1 MLLKNTI
8 KANELSQNTKK
19 NMKQR
24 VSSSIFMFLF
34 LAFVFVI
41 GVFAD
46 NTNNWSPFSSITTRT
61 VFAWIYL
68 VAFLPLI
75 FICAKEIANIYYKFL
90 IIPYLLIL
98 LNMLVLIYAP
108 TLVYFLKYYGYINIE
123 VGTFYD
129 SLTLTNIFAITL
141 ACSIAFVVIINT
153 ILLFAYSSF
162 TIKNFIIFNLLVG
175 VLSGFYLGIF
185 FFMFTRGFLTLL
197 WIMLIVFNS
206 DIFAYLGGVLFG
218 KHKMAPKIS
227 PKKTWEGFAV
237 GQIMTI
243 GLGLL
248 ILFGFSYIEHNPDVL
263 REIFGIQFQH
273 GFTYFNHSQI
283 ANRSLWWFNIFIILT
298 TLSLLSVFG
307 DLSYS
312 WFKRKYR
319 IKDYGSIIPGH
330 GGIIDRID
338 SHSVVIS
345 FFFVISFF
353 IALGAKTVVFFG

>member
-1 MLLKNTI
+1 MLKNKI
-8 KANELSQNTKK
+8 KTNQLSQNTKK

-24 VSSSIFMFLF
+24 VFSSIFMFLF
-34 LAFVFVI
+34 LAFIFVI

-46 NTNNWSPFSSITTRT
+46 NTNNWSPFSSITIKTI
-61 VFAWIYL
+61 FAWIYL
-68 VAFLPLI
+68 VSFIPLI
-75 FICAKEIANIYYKFL
+75 AICAKEIANIYYKFL
-90 IIPYLLIL
+90 IIPFLAIF

-108 TLVYFLKYYGYINIE
+108 TLIYFLKYYGYINITI
-123 VGTFYD
+123 GTFYD

-141 ACSIAFVVIINT
+141 ACCIVFVVIVNT
-153 ILLFAYSSF
+153 ILLFLYSSF

-175 VLSGFYLGIF
+175 VVSGFYLGIF

-197 WIMLIVFNS
+197 WIMIIVFSS

-227 PKKTWEGFAV
+227 PKKTWEGFVV

-243 GLGLL
+243 GIGLL
-248 ILFGFSYIEHNPDVL
+248 ILFIFSYIKHNPDVL
-263 REIFGIQFQH
+263 RQIFGIQFQH
-273 GFTYFNHSQI
+273 ESTYVNDSQI
-283 ANRSLWWFNIFIILT
+283 ANRPLWWFNMFIILT
-298 TLSLLSVFG
+298 TMSFLSVFG

>member
-1 MLLKNTI
+1 MLLNTI
-8 KANELSQNTKK
+8 KANELSQKTKS

-24 VSSSIFMFLF
+24 VSSSVFMFLF
-34 LAFVFVI
+34 LAFIFII

-46 NTNNWSPFSSITTRT
+46 NTNNWSPFTSIETRT
-61 VFAWIYL
+61 IFAWIYL
-68 VAFLPLI
+68 VAFIPLI
-75 FICAKEIANIYYKFL
+75 IICAKEIANIYYKFL
-90 IIPYLLIL
+90 WIPFLLII
-98 LNMLVLIYAP
+98 LNMMVLIYAP
-108 TLVYFLKYYGYINIE
+108 TLVYFLKYYSYINLE

-129 SLTLTNIFAITL
+129 TLTLTNIFAITL
-141 ACSIAFVVIINT
+141 AVCIAFVVIINT
-153 ILLFAYSSF
+153 ILLFCYSSF

-175 VLSGFYLGIF
+175 VVSGFYLGIF

-197 WIMLIVFNS
+197 WIMTIVFCS

-227 PKKTWEGFAV
+227 PKKTWEGFGV

-243 GLGLL
+243 GVGLL
-248 ILFGFSYIEHNPDVL
+248 MLFAFSYIKHNPDVL
-263 REIFGIQFQH
+263 RQIFGIQFQKEL
-273 GFTYFNHSQI
+273 TYVNGSEI
-283 ANRSLWWFNIFIILT
+283 ANRPLWWFNMFIILT
-298 TLSLLSVFG
+298 TMSLLSVFG
-307 DLSYS
+307 DLTYS

-319 IKDYGSIIPGH
+319 IKDYGSILPGH

-345 FFFVISFF
+345 FYFVLSFF